1 MTRRCPYGYVLYF
14 ILPIIYIQ
22 ITTWCMVAYLL
33 IIDRNAWT
41 SLFITYWY
49 QKYTRTLAKEHDGI
63 KEELLLLLN
72 AGVQRIWPAAFI
84 EIYGSYVTKLSSGSS
99 SDLDL
104 VVCFGD
110 SNSCAYSNVISGS
123 IEGSSQ
129 TSSSPFSQKIK
140 DRDQGVSNLQGLWGI
155 TWYCCIC
162 SAELV

>member
-1 MTRRCPYGYVLYF
+1 M
-14 ILPIIYIQ
+14 
-22 ITTWCMVAYLL
+22 
-33 IIDRNAWT
+33 
-41 SLFITYWY
+41 
-49 QKYTRTLAKEHDGI
+49 
-63 KEELLLLLN
+63 LLLN

-140 DRDQGVSNLQGLWGI
+140 DRDQGVSNLIGVRGVIPLLQTL
-155 TWYCCIC
+155 
-162 SAELV
+162 AEYLPTEMGKIDNQPVLR